1 MAVAVTACP
10 AFPAKVLIPGPRRA
24 LKLAARSVGA
34 RVVGSLHYSGVAQT
48 PDSTLEEPEVVG
60 SQIAAPHEQDD
71 RGRL

>member
-48 PDSTLEEPEVVG
+48 PDSTLEEKGLRKACRAGEYLV
-60 SQIAAPHEQDD
+60 SRIS
-71 RGRL
+71 